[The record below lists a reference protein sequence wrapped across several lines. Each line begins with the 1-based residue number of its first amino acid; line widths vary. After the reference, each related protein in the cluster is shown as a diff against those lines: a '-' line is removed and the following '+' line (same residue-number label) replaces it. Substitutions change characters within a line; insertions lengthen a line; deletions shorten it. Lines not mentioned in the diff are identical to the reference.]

1 LVGFAGIAIDRLV
14 DVIGIDRPSTI
25 DQSTIDQTVRSIVD
39 WSMMPLIDRWLVDQ
53 AVDWSMIDIDQVGVG

>member
-1 LVGFAGIAIDRLV
+1 MYDENFLSVVL

>member
-39 WSMMPLIDRWLVDQ
+39 
-53 AVDWSMIDIDQVGVG
+53 

>member
-1 LVGFAGIAIDRLV
+1 MLSSHVSEREWSPAGIAIDRLV

-39 WSMMPLIDRWLVDQ
+39 
-53 AVDWSMIDIDQVGVG
+53 